1 MTEETERTE
10 GTEELPG
17 TIRTLSEE
25 ESWELVDVASVGR
38 LGFVADG
45 EVKIIPVNYLVDV
58 DVIIRTLPDGIIA
71 KLAGT
76 RVTFEVDYHSSQGAG
91 WSVLMHGDLKQLP
104 ADESEL
110 VNRWNRV
117 LPWAG
122 GNRSLFLSFHAD
134 SVEGRRV
141 NRLRN

>member
-1 MTEETERTE
+1 MDRHDEFVTD
-10 GTEELPG
+10 ELPG
-17 TIRTLSEE
+17 SIRRLTEE
-25 ESWELVDVASVGR
+25 ECWELVDVATVGR

-45 EVKIIPVNYLVDV
+45 DVKIIPLNYMVDV

-76 RVTFEVDYHSSQGAG
+76 RVTFEVDYHSDQGAG
-91 WSVLMHGDLKQLP
+91 WSVLMHGDLKVLP
-104 ADESEL
+104 ADEADL
-110 VNRWNRV
+110 VRRWNRV

-134 SVEGRRV
+134 QVDGRRV
-141 NRLRN
+141 TRQRN